1 MPSGPPFVLQPP
13 SETGATHELQTP
25 LGTQQLRYQVAH
37 TQPLHVPVPTVLEN
51 DQRNIEGEA
60 PMTKEEALQAIK
72 LLSALESWG
81 FSLKE
86 RIPDYLHEDLCRSME
101 VMERIVLENP

>member
-1 MPSGPPFVLQPP
+1 M
-13 SETGATHELQTP
+13 QTQ
-25 LGTQQLRYQVAH
+25 LASKQLRYQVPH
-37 TQPLHVPVPTVLEN
+37 TKPLHVPVPTVLEN
-51 DQRNIEGEA
+51 DQRNIEGEN

-86 RIPDYLHEDLCRSME
+86 RIPDYLHEDLCKSMD
-101 VMERIVLENP
+101 VLERIVLEKP